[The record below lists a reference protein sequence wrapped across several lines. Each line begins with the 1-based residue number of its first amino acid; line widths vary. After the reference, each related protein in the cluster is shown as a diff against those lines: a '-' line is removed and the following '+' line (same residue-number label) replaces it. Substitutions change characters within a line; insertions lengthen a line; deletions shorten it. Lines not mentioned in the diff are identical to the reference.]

1 MGDASFIQTNFLG
14 GEWSP
19 YAQGRADDERYRSA
33 MAVCYNAFPVE
44 EGAWTRRSGTR
55 FVATTRKGL
64 PGALRQFFFTQ
75 NHPYNMEFTDGHL
88 RFVSGAQLVQDNP
101 PLSVVG
107 ISTDS
112 PAVVTT
118 GLPTAWAT
126 GDEVEFSFPTGLPRT
141 GIAPLFNRQF
151 EITVLTDE
159 TFTIADPV
167 TGSPVD
173 GSTIDLGATPITV
186 TRVTDFTTVY
196 TAGSWANNR
205 VVQNETVAM
214 ILNPAFKPY
223 ALTSQGQ
230 EDTAEDVFAT
240 FALNAAKFL
249 DGPYLDPPTDGSTLT
264 PDGTTGTITLVADMI
279 TSINGGFGFQATDV
293 GRAVRLFSEPLAWSA
308 ITAYATGAIVKF
320 DNSYWQALA
329 PNTGSQPD
337 TDVNNWIISA
347 SAAIWTWGT
356 IVTVTDFQTVD
367 VTLAGSDPTG
377 EFAGGPL
384 LYTNPIQTWRLGK
397 YSDTTGW
404 PSAGCYHENRFWL
417 TNAANQFDASVSNG
431 DTVDNSGVPSFN
443 FCPTGP
449 DGTVADNNGISEAI
463 KSTDVNTI
471 FWLQPD
477 HSGVIL
483 GTQGGEWL
491 IQASTLNDPLT
502 PTSIQAHRV
511 TKYGCANVEPRRTG
525 LSNVFVH
532 RYNRKLME
540 YVADVYSGKFSG
552 TNLTKMAKHVALSGI
567 EEIAYVQEIVPII
580 WLRMTDGSIA
590 SCTYRRESP
599 FGTQPAN
606 FSGFARHL
614 LASGRLIES
623 IQAGPSI
630 GGELDSLLMVT
641 NDPTTSIRF
650 IEIMVDVF
658 DEDTPLTQA
667 WFVDGAVT
675 PTVAKIVGTD
685 VILYG
690 LEYIEGKTVSVFGG
704 GLDLGDF
711 TVSGGTITV
720 PLDTANALFTDAYLA
735 TLTASGDTFG
745 GLGVSIIR
753 PDIGNFQV
761 PTAGTCLEYTPST
774 GSGVTGITG
783 VETVPDWGRGVAY
796 MVKAGSSAGANGIR
810 RFSLLTGAETGV
822 ATATSIFGADT
833 TQFVQGPFALDA
845 AGNIYFSATGSNS
858 GTLRRIRGSDLTLT
872 GTFGV
877 DSNELTTS
885 PTYLQRPRSLTSVEG
900 DATYIVSTSLVGDGG
915 LSGKIGVS
923 VINGSTM
930 QFAGFLQDT
939 HRTYAVTAKGPSF
952 LHGSRPAAVAY
963 VLAHDSPDDTSVSDF
978 DLFRVVIEDGAAGYS
993 TGQWPAQNPYIHF
1006 EFIATLT
1013 ASDFGMSDFN
1023 YIRGLTFDE
1032 SDGNL
1037 LMFVGNDDPTSYACK
1052 VSAQNGTLL
1061 WKTAI
1066 DAVPLENNMDK
1077 SRVQVGRYGF
1087 LSSHLNSTFYNY
1099 YQFDTSDGSIVQT
1112 LHVIGVQGGSQ
1123 QAYDDVTGQMLFFG
1137 NFTSGGGAPSGTSFS
1152 GEWGTLDPANGIRP
1166 PGGRIT
1172 NQTYFAPFAIGFTY
1186 TSQGQVLRALAQQE
1200 TGAQNGPALA
1210 KTRRDHQFGA
1220 LMHRTRG
1227 ISFGTDF
1234 THLHPAIFASPGGIS
1249 YTDLQLWSGIW
1260 WNSLD
1265 DDYSFDSMACWQIT
1279 RPVPATVL
1287 MVGTFLHTQD
1297 R

>member
-33 MAVCYNAFPVE
+33 MNVCYNAFPVE

-55 FVATTRKGL
+55 FVATTRKGA

-101 PLSVVG
+101 PVSAVA
-107 ISTDS
+107 ISSAS

-151 EITVLTDE
+151 EIIVSDSTH
-159 TFTIADPV
+159 FSIHDPV
-167 TGSPVD
+167 TGAAID
-173 GSTIDLGATPITV
+173 GSTINLGATPITV
-186 TRVTDFTTVY
+186 TRVTDFPTVY

-249 DGPYLDPPTDGSTLT
+249 DGPYMDPPTDGSTLT
-264 PDGTTGTITLVADMI
+264 PSATTGTITLVASAI
-279 TSINGGFGFQATDV
+279 TSINGGFGFKATDV
-293 GRAVRLFSEPLAWSA
+293 GRAVRLYSEPADWSA
-308 ITAYATGAIVKF
+308 VTAYAVGDFVKF
-320 DNSYWQALA
+320 NNGYYQALA
-329 PNTGSQPD
+329 ANNGKEPD
-337 TDVNNWIISA
+337 TDVTNWIVTE
-347 SAAIWTWGT
+347 SAAAWTWGT
-356 IVTVTDFQTVD
+356 IGTFTDFQTVHI
-367 VTLAGSDPTG
+367 TLAATDPTG

-384 LYTNPIQTWRLGK
+384 MNTHPIKTWRLGK

-417 TNAANQFDASVSNG
+417 TNVANQFDASVSNG
-431 DTVDNSGVPSFN
+431 DSVGNDGTPTFN

-491 IQASTLNDPLT
+491 IQASSLNDPLT

-511 TKYGCANVEPRRTG
+511 TKYGCANIEPRRTG

-532 RYNRKLME
+532 RYNRKIME

-552 TNLTKMAKHVALSGI
+552 TNLSKMAKHVAITGI
-567 EEIAYVQEIVPII
+567 EEIAYVQEIVPIV
-580 WLRMTDGSIA
+580 WARMGDGSLA
-590 SCTYRRESP
+590 GCTYRRESP

-606 FSGFARHL
+606 FSGWHRQAL
-614 LASGRLIES
+614 GSGRLVES
-623 IQAGPSI
+623 IQAGPSV
-630 GGELDSLLMVT
+630 GGDLDSLLMVT
-641 NDPTTSIRF
+641 NDPATGIRF

-675 PTVAKIVGTD
+675 PTVAQIVGTN
-685 VILYG
+685 VVLYG
-690 LEYIEGKTVSVFGG
+690 LEYIEGKTVSVVGG
-704 GLDLGDF
+704 GLDLGDYVV
-711 TVSGGTITV
+711 TGGTITV
-720 PLDTANALFTDAYLA
+720 PLAVANALFTESYLA
-735 TLTASGDTFG
+735 TLTSENSTFG

-753 PDIGNFQV
+753 PDTGNFQV
-761 PTAGTCLEYTPST
+761 PTAGSCLEYTP
-774 GSGVTGITG
+774 GAGLTG
-783 VETVPDWGRGVAY
+783 VSAVITVPDWHNSVAY
-796 MVKAGSSAGANGIR
+796 MIKAGNGTTNGIR
-810 RFSLLTGAETGV
+810 RFSLLTGAETGNV
-822 ATATSIFGADT
+822 SASALFSADAS
-833 TQFVQGPFALDA
+833 QFVQNPMCVDVN
-845 AGNIYFSATGSNS
+845 GNLYFSATSSNA
-858 GTLRRIRGSDLTLT
+858 GTLRRVKGSTLGLT
-872 GTFGV
+872 GTFGI
-877 DSNELTTS
+877 DSNALTTS
-885 PTYLQRPRSLTSVEG
+885 ATYLQKPRSLAAVEA
-900 DATYIVSTSLVGDGG
+900 DDTYILSSSLVGDSG
-915 LSGKIGVS
+915 LSGKIGIS
-923 VINGSTM
+923 AINGTQM

-939 HRTYAVTAKGPSF
+939 GRTYATVATGPSF
-952 LHGSRPAAVAY
+952 TEGGRRYGVGY
-963 VLAHDSPDDTSVSDF
+963 VLAADSPNDESTTSF
-978 DLFRVVIEDGAAGYS
+978 DILRVVFEEGAASYS
-993 TGQWPAQNPYIHF
+993 AASEWPSTPNPYIHI
-1006 EFIATLT
+1006 EAVATIADS
-1013 ASDFGMSDFN
+1013 AFSMSHFN
-1023 YIRGLTFDE
+1023 YIRGLCLDQ

-1037 LMFVGNDDPTSYACK
+1037 LMFVGNDDPVSYFCK
-1052 VSAQNGTLL
+1052 INAQTGAVM
-1061 WKTAI
+1061 WKTAV
-1066 DAVPLENNMDK
+1066 DAVPAPDNMNV
-1077 SRVQVGRYGF
+1077 SRVSVGRYGF
-1087 LSSHLNSTFYNY
+1087 LSSHLNSTYYNY
-1099 YQFDTSDGSIVQT
+1099 YLFNTADGSLVQT
-1112 LHVIGVQGGSQ
+1112 LHVIGVQSGSAE
-1123 QAYDDVTGQMLFFG
+1123 AYDDVTGQLIFYG
-1137 NFTSGGGAPSGTSFS
+1137 NFTSGAGTPTGTSFS

-1186 TSQGQVLRALAQQE
+1186 TSDGQILRPLAQQE
-1200 TGAQNGPALA
+1200 AGSRSGPALA
-1210 KTRRDHQFGA
+1210 MTRREHQFGA

-1227 ISFGTDF
+1227 ISFGVDF
-1234 THLHPAIFASPGGIS
+1234 DHLNPALFASSGGTI

-1265 DDYSFDSMACWQIT
+1265 ADYDFDNMACWRIT
-1279 RPVPATVL
+1279 RPMPATML
-1287 MVGTFLHTQD
+1287 MLGNFLHTQD